1 MSATGGVSHLKRL
14 EEGSE
19 MNAVA
24 VGVEARC
31 PLCGVS
37 ILSVGRGGRVL
48 SEDLHP
54 VPLYRRGRFG
64 EGFMLCDEC
73 GMLAD
78 LPRDVTLN

>member
-1 MSATGGVSHLKRL
+1 MSS
-14 EEGSE
+14 
-19 MNAVA
+19 AVA
-24 VGVEARC
+24 IIGVEARC

-37 ILSVGRGGRVL
+37 ILSVGSGGRVL
-48 SEDLHP
+48 AEDLHP

-78 LPRDVTLN
+78 LPPDVTLN

>member
-1 MSATGGVSHLKRL
+1 MSS
-14 EEGSE
+14 
-19 MNAVA
+19 AVAA

-37 ILSVGRGGRVL
+37 ILSVGRGGQVL
-48 SEDLHP
+48 AEDLHP

-78 LPRDVTLN
+78 LPQGVTLN

>member
-1 MSATGGVSHLKRL
+1 MSS
-14 EEGSE
+14 
-19 MNAVA
+19 AVA
-24 VGVEARC
+24 SVVGVDARC

-37 ILSVGRGGRVL
+37 ILSVSSGGQVL
-48 SEDLHP
+48 AEDLHP

-78 LPRDVTLN
+78 LPPDVTLN